1 MNVAAGCHELGRIRI
16 SLAPTD
22 GPRSAATTPAGAAL
36 AMAPRGATPM
46 GSTPTPPIRRY
57 ANLAA
62 FYRTERH
69 LIATAASEAD
79 MTRRGHGSP
88 PRRTDASSTP
98 GPRSRTPSSTDHRG
112 PLPCLA
118 RVSRPPSW
126 LTVVRPATNESLFL
140 PRLARAPR
148 NRRAPGRPRAPK
160 RRRGPW
166 PGAFSKR
173 SFIEDQPAGVNAR
186 SRLHD

>member
-1 MNVAAGCHELGRIRI
+1 
-16 SLAPTD
+16 
-22 GPRSAATTPAGAAL
+22 
-36 AMAPRGATPM
+36 MAPRGATPM

-98 GPRSRTPSSTDHRG
+98 GPRSRTPSSTD
-112 PLPCLA
+112 
-118 RVSRPPSW
+118 PPG
-126 LTVVRPATNESLFL
+126 AAIL
-140 PRLARAPR
+140 PRPGLPPAVLAHRRETR
-148 NRRAPGRPRAPK
+148 N
-160 RRRGPW
+160 
-166 PGAFSKR
+166 
-173 SFIEDQPAGVNAR
+173 
-186 SRLHD
+186 